1 MRIEEFSIL
10 HYGPLAN
17 TGRVKLKNFNLFWG
31 KNEEG
36 KSLTIDA
43 IVKMLF
49 GRSPK
54 EFEKL
59 DRVEEL
65 PEGYLIVEND
75 EKKSFKIPENG
86 YLPAIIDLSPG
97 ECSNIFIV
105 RDSNLAPFLDKST
118 ESNFY
123 LGIIDH
129 LTGLRTGEIEK
140 IKKELLDI
148 GNITPTFLF
157 KDTKE
162 ERIRSRWED
171 AKTLLQEIEN
181 LEIKIKSED
190 LDELEKISV
199 LHTEQIRTLEV
210 KLASIADAQKREK
223 YEICKKAFN
232 ILKESLQNIEA
243 LEIYNKEDFQAWRD
257 CEKEIL
263 ESEKRLSE
271 FKNELKN
278 KVTDLENINEKYDEI
293 TNHFQMLETRKI
305 HIDEIKNEIKEF
317 QDKSI
322 KLKSDETRDNF
333 FAPASLISS
342 LLLLASL
349 IGMVINPIPIF
360 VPIFS
365 VLIIITIVLA
375 FFHFSFLTKKARL
388 ASDFEKIL
396 FISESYGV
404 GGEEISKIISNIQ
417 SFDEDFEQ
425 TNSEKIRLNAKKE
438 NMDEDIKEL
447 RTQKIPNEENSLQR
461 SKNNIEVIKQKTGE
475 TTIEGY
481 ELKLELLQSLE
492 KEISEQSKILKSH
505 FDYGDISLEEGLYIW
520 EEEIKNIE
528 TYKDRALDTKYN
540 VIDENQYKQQ
550 KTEVIN
556 KQKEISIKIE
566 ELKKSLKDIERKANA
581 ILKLDEPIICDY
593 SSDLIPIHNRLQSF
607 IETLE
612 ENKQNAIDLISIFND
627 IAKEEQTKIS
637 ELFGK
642 DSLVSRYFSEIT
654 EDNYKEVDFDQNE
667 SKIFVTKMNGHS
679 LTADKLSGGT
689 YDQLYFA
696 IRCALGE
703 KLLKGNK
710 GFFILD
716 DPFIKADPDRINR
729 QLLMLKTLTQNGWQI
744 LYFSSKGEIKDALE
758 AEIET
763 QEVNY
768 LEMPGLSL

>member
-1 MRIEEFSIL
+1 
-10 HYGPLAN
+10 
-17 TGRVKLKNFNLFWG
+17 
-31 KNEEG
+31 
-36 KSLTIDA
+36 
-43 IVKMLF
+43 
-49 GRSPK
+49 
-54 EFEKL
+54 
-59 DRVEEL
+59 
-65 PEGYLIVEND
+65 
-75 EKKSFKIPENG
+75 
-86 YLPAIIDLSPG
+86 
-97 ECSNIFIV
+97 V

>member
-1 MRIEEFSIL
+1 
-10 HYGPLAN
+10 
-17 TGRVKLKNFNLFWG
+17 
-31 KNEEG
+31 
-36 KSLTIDA
+36 
-43 IVKMLF
+43 
-49 GRSPK
+49 
-54 EFEKL
+54 
-59 DRVEEL
+59 
-65 PEGYLIVEND
+65 
-75 EKKSFKIPENG
+75 
-86 YLPAIIDLSPG
+86 
-97 ECSNIFIV
+97 
-105 RDSNLAPFLDKST
+105 
-118 ESNFY
+118 
-123 LGIIDH
+123 
-129 LTGLRTGEIEK
+129 
-140 IKKELLDI
+140 
-148 GNITPTFLF
+148 
-157 KDTKE
+157 
-162 ERIRSRWED
+162 
-171 AKTLLQEIEN
+171 
-181 LEIKIKSED
+181 
-190 LDELEKISV
+190 
-199 LHTEQIRTLEV
+199 
-210 KLASIADAQKREK
+210 
-223 YEICKKAFN
+223 
-232 ILKESLQNIEA
+232 
-243 LEIYNKEDFQAWRD
+243 
-257 CEKEIL
+257 
-263 ESEKRLSE
+263 
-271 FKNELKN
+271 
-278 KVTDLENINEKYDEI
+278 
-293 TNHFQMLETRKI
+293 
-305 HIDEIKNEIKEF
+305 
-317 QDKSI
+317 
-322 KLKSDETRDNF
+322 
-333 FAPASLISS
+333 
-342 LLLLASL
+342 
-349 IGMVINPIPIF
+349 
-360 VPIFS
+360 
-365 VLIIITIVLA
+365 
-375 FFHFSFLTKKARL
+375 
-388 ASDFEKIL
+388 
-396 FISESYGV
+396 
-404 GGEEISKIISNIQ
+404 
-417 SFDEDFEQ
+417 
-425 TNSEKIRLNAKKE
+425 
-438 NMDEDIKEL
+438 
-447 RTQKIPNEENSLQR
+447 
-461 SKNNIEVIKQKTGE
+461 
-475 TTIEGY
+475 
-481 ELKLELLQSLE
+481 LQSLE